1 MSNRVDV
8 IYQDGEVVNFCWYG
22 TNDKAQVILRQKA
35 ENSLLFRF
43 CRSGGKS
50 EEILKTEDFS
60 HAQVL
65 LSHRDRLLAASEE
78 NIFFEEDTR
87 QYQILRITQFDI
99 DTPDTRAVLH
109 NSLWDIEPKWRG
121 KVKGELSI
129 AIYSQKMEYSLQLF
143 FTVPVTVQ
151 GSEEVL

>member
-8 IYQDGEVVNFCWYG
+8 IYQDGEVVDFCWYG
-22 TNDKAQVILRQKA
+22 TSDKAQVVLHQKG
-35 ENSLLFRF
+35 ENSLSFRF

-50 EEILKTEDFS
+50 EEILKAEDFS

-65 LSHRDRLLAASEE
+65 LSHRDRLLAASEG
-78 NIFFEEDTR
+78 NIFFEEDF
-87 QYQILRITQFDI
+87 QHYQILRIPRFDI
-99 DTPDTRAVLH
+99 NTPDTRAVLY
-109 NSLWDIEPKWRG
+109 NSFWDIEPKWRG

-143 FTVPVTVQ
+143 FTVSVTVRS
-151 GSEEVL
+151 GGEAL